1 MRSKIK
7 VGFCVLLSVLI
18 IFTYTGCTS
27 NTTSAAKENS
37 QINYDTNESVTISD
51 KTISIAEDTKTE
63 VPNETETIPSH
74 LDENSDEISDEGAIE
89 SDAAVEQE
97 NISYDGTNTGK
108 GNKLLGKINGN
119 LIYYSQIDPR
129 WKNIMY
135 SNHGDKSQTIGTS
148 GCGPTVAAMLL
159 SSTKGL
165 CTPVFTSNLSV
176 DNGYRTAQN
185 GTAWAYWSFIADY
198 FDFETYKTTTNYSEA
213 LKYVKTDKNKDG
225 VSDYLVVVSCGSG
238 LWTSSG
244 HYILWVGNEN
254 GKNKIYDPYMYST
267 KYNTPSRRDAKVHIS
282 GKTAIVSEANFK
294 KYSNTKCYWIYSNDY
309 NKKKKKVETT
319 TKVNITT
326 STTTKKKTMYVDT
339 ENKNLNIR
347 KKNSTKSK
355 IVGTVKKRQKVTVTK
370 TKGDWYYI
378 ISPQKGWVYKYL
390 SKTKPTVNN
399 EVKYKSKINK
409 TYRLKVATTLY
420 SKSNLTGTQYNY
432 KAQTEVKV
440 IKHISASVDYVQCIK
455 TGRCAYLKV
464 SAYT

>member
-1 MRSKIK
+1 MRNKIK
-7 VGFCVLLSVLI
+7 VGFCVLLSLLI

-27 NTTSAAKENS
+27 DTTSAVKENS

-63 VPNETETIPSH
+63 APNETETIPSH
-74 LDENSDEISDEGAIE
+74 LDENLDKITDEGAIE

-97 NISYDGTNTGK
+97 NIPYDGTNTGK

-129 WKNIMY
+129 WKNVMY

-148 GCGPTVAAMLL
+148 GCGATVAAMLL

-165 CTPVFTSNLSV
+165 CTPVFTANLSV

-198 FDFETYKTTTNYSEA
+198 FDFETYKTTTSYSEA
-213 LKYVKTDKNKDG
+213 LKYVKTDKNEDG

-244 HYILWVGNEN
+244 HYILWIGNEN

-267 KYNTPSRRDAKVHIS
+267 KYNTPSRRDAKVQIS
-282 GKTAIVSEANFK
+282 DKTAIVSETNFK

-309 NKKKKKVETT
+309 NKKKKVETT
-319 TKVNITT
+319 TKVNTTT

-347 KKNSTKSK
+347 EKNSTKSK
-355 IVGTVKKRQKVTVTK
+355 IVGTVKKGQKVIVTK

-390 SKTKPTVNN
+390 SKTKSTVNN

-440 IKHISASVDYVQCIK
+440 IKHISDSVDYVQCIK
-455 TGRCAYLKV
+455 TGRYAYLKV
-464 SAYT
+464 SAYA

>member
-1 MRSKIK
+1 MKSKIK
-7 VGFCVLLSVLI
+7 VGFCVLLSMLI
-18 IFTYTGCTS
+18 AFTYAGCTTK
-27 NTTSAAKENS
+27 TTSAVKENS

-63 VPNETETIPSH
+63 VPKETETIPSH
-74 LDENSDEISDEGAIE
+74 LDESSDEITDEGAIE

-108 GNKLLGKINGN
+108 GNKLLGKINGD

-135 SNHGDKSQTIGTS
+135 SNHGDRNQTIGTS
-148 GCGPTVAAMLL
+148 GCGATVAAMLL

-165 CTPVFTSNLSV
+165 CTPVFTANLSV

-198 FDFETYKTTTNYSEA
+198 FDFGTYKTTTSYSEA
-213 LKYVKTDKNKDG
+213 SKYVKTDKNKDG
-225 VSDYLVVVSCGSG
+225 MSDYLVVVSCGSG

-267 KYNTPSRRDAKVHIS
+267 KYNTPSRRDAKVQIS
-282 GKTAIVSEANFK
+282 GKTAIVSETNFK

-319 TKVNITT
+319 TKVNTTT
-326 STTTKKKTMYVDT
+326 STATKKRVMYVDT

-347 KKNSTKSK
+347 EKNSTKSK
-355 IVGTVKKRQKVTVTK
+355 IVGTVKKGQKVTVTK

-390 SKTKPTVNN
+390 SKTKPTVND

-440 IKHISASVDYVQCIK
+440 IKHITASVDYVQCVK
-455 TGRCAYLKV
+455 TGRYAYSKV